1 MSSRAPEPDY
11 FIQDFSK
18 WFRGDM
24 THITLSSSE
33 QQACDLLAIK
43 DVLKISPDPKSQ
55 IPIPKGYLEAKCTRE
70 KPFVFETYNIVL
82 ELIWEAAMDLYGSE
96 EGTEFEKPTITK
108 FVKDQTGHLVQSM
121 MRCLK
126 RRLTSTQDTSIEALK
141 RAFLKAEN
149 VPHAN
154 IAEFREGFGSSEGTI
169 RYLHSKDKE
178 DTIHDNTVAIDM
190 EFDPFDFNP
199 FYAVKA
205 STVPRT
211 RPPPTSTP
219 KKKKK
224 PTSKS
229 RK

>member
-1 MSSRAPEPDY
+1 
-11 FIQDFSK
+11 
-18 WFRGDM
+18 M

-33 QQACDLLAIK
+33 QQACDLLATK
-43 DVLKISPDPKSQ
+43 DVLNISPNPESLIAISKEQ
-55 IPIPKGYLEAKCTRE
+55 LEAKCTQVR
-70 KPFVFETYNIVL
+70 PFAFETYNIVL
-82 ELIWEAAMDLYGSE
+82 ELIWEAAMRRYGSE
-96 EGTEFEKPTITK
+96 HIVRNDDGTEIVKPTIIK

-126 RRLTSTQDTSIEALK
+126 RRLTSSEDTSIETLK

-149 VPHAN
+149 VQHAN
-154 IAEFREGFGSSEGTI
+154 IAEFMEGFRGTEGTI
-169 RYLHSKDKE
+169 KYSHSKDKTC
-178 DTIHDNTVAIDM
+178 TIHENTVAIDM

-205 STVPRT
+205 STVART

-219 KKKKK
+219 KKKTK